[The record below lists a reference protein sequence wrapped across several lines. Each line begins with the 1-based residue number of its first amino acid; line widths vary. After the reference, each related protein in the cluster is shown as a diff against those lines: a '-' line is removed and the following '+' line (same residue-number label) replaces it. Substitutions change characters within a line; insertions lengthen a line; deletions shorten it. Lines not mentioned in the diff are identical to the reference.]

1 MHCLKHC
8 TANCDSDEFTCDNGE
23 CEPQYYVC
31 DEYDDCGDNS
41 DEEGCG
47 MLYIYKKRN
56 HDIFSAQVKSSYE
69 CIHLTLF
76 VFIACCYVVAMF
88 IVVK

>member
-1 MHCLKHC
+1 MNLLVITENVNLNTMFVMSTMTVEITVMKK
-8 TANCDSDEFTCDNGE
+8 DV
-23 CEPQYYVC
+23 VC
-31 DEYDDCGDNS
+31 C
-41 DEEGCG
+41 
-47 MLYIYKKRN
+47 IYKKRN